1 MEAQNSWSTRLV
13 RGGVRR
19 RYRSLDGPTQ
29 NRQASYLHINTCR
42 LGREN
47 TYAEGDGCW
56 TSEHA
61 GCTGV
66 AGTPIC
72 SRTRRR
78 VTIDLVTHPIPAAF
92 RFVLDPAT
100 GLEPSAFRRVQLER
114 VRPPDGALES
124 E

>member
-1 MEAQNSWSTRLV
+1 MN
-13 RGGVRR
+13 
-19 RYRSLDGPTQ
+19 
-29 NRQASYLHINTCR
+29 ICR

-56 TSEHA
+56 SSEHA

-78 VTIDLVTHPIPAAF
+78 VTIDLVTHQSQLHSDLCWTLLPGLSQARSAAYN
-92 RFVLDPAT
+92 V
-100 GLEPSAFRRVQLER
+100 SAF
-114 VRPPDGALES
+114 VRPTALS
-124 E
+124 NPNQQGVAGVMFRDATKLRIKTVLIYRIDFITS